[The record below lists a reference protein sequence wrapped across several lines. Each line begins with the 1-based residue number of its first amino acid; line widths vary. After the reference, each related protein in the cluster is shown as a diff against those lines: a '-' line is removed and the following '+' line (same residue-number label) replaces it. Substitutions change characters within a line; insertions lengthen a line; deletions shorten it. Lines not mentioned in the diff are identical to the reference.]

1 MSAAVIIPARYA
13 SSRFPGKALA
23 LLNGKP
29 LVQHVYERAGEST
42 LADEVL
48 VATDSREILDAVASF
63 GGRAV
68 MTSPE
73 HATGTD
79 RIAEAAA
86 GTLTARNVI
95 SVGNGGVDFQ
105 IDGPMNPSYGLI
117 LSILPY
123 GSLMTRR
130 HLSGP
135 LRYGFPGSRISSI
148 PMW

>member
-86 GTLTARNVI
+86 GTGYDIIVNVQ
-95 SVGNGGVDFQ
+95 GV
-105 IDGPMNPSYGLI
+105 
-117 LSILPY
+117 LPY